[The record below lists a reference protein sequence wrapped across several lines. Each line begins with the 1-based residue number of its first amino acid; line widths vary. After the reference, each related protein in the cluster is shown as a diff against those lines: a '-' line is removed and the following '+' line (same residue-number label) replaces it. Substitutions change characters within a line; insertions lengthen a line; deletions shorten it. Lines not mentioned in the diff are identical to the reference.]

1 MNYKASQPL
10 RFHLYGRVKP
20 SRQEQLM
27 VGHPNLFVTIFDRV
41 VKETVDDDGRPRGM
55 ARVRHV
61 NFSSA
66 PFLTLCSE
74 ALCRAASSQYYN

>member
-1 MNYKASQPL
+1 MNYKSQPL
-10 RFHLYGRVKP
+10 PFHLYGRVKP
-20 SRQEQLM
+20 SRHEQLM
-27 VGHPNLFVTIFDRV
+27 VGHPNFFVTIFDCV
-41 VKETVDDDGRPRGM
+41 VKETVDGGSPRGM